1 MNLIADALF
10 LTARTVLAL
19 VLALGLVALAVYAA
33 ADSVAKRNKP
43 EGRDRVH
50 ETTQR

>member
-1 MNLIADALF
+1 MNLIADALAITVR
-10 LTARTVLAL
+10 TALAL

-33 ADSVAKRNKP
+33 VDSVAKRNKP

-50 ETTQR
+50 ETAQR

>member
-1 MNLIADALF
+1 VNLIADALAITVR
-10 LTARTVLAL
+10 TALAL

-33 ADSVAKRNKP
+33 ADLVAKRYKP

-50 ETTQR
+50 EATQR